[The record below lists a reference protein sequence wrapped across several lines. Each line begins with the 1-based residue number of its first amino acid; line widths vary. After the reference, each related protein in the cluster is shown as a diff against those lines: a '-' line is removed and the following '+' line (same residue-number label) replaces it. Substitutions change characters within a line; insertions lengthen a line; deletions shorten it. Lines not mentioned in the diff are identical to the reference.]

1 MNRCIGLRNLRGGK
15 WRSDESDES
24 DKSEGR
30 IIGWHNYTAQSDSS
44 DIPTS
49 DFSEKTM
56 KQSTQ
61 KYIAV
66 FLIAFVVFGGF
77 EALIYILN
85 LNQPVIYWQTAFWI
99 FLYLLF
105 NIVFFFDLH
114 FKILGSWQ
122 RAKIKHQSLAR
133 GLGRFTKTVFSA
145 LGDRFGHLRR
155 WEYLRQWIYFLLL
168 PGFIFWA
175 SVSLFYV
182 NFGFFRSQQ
191 IVAVFSG
198 IALVAYYSYLKE
210 IFNRKKEVV
219 DSDIFIVLSVIKIYT
234 AGALFAAAMSM
245 LRSYCLQPWY
255 FSAEVFCFT
264 FLLIYQA
271 LYQHRKTN
279 AGTTFQTL
287 IISLLMAIIG
297 QLVYVY
303 WGYNYFTA
311 AVFLTAC
318 YNFFWGVFHYHLDK
332 SLTWRAFWEILII
345 SLIMALMVL
354 SVTNFNA
361 KLLDSCRYAVF

>member
-1 MNRCIGLRNLRGGK
+1 
-15 WRSDESDES
+15 
-24 DKSEGR
+24 
-30 IIGWHNYTAQSDSS
+30 
-44 DIPTS
+44 
-49 DFSEKTM
+49 M

-66 FLIAFVVFGGF
+66 PLIAIVVFGGF

-85 LNQPVIYWQTAFWI
+85 LNQPVIYLQTAFWI

-105 NIVFFFDLH
+105 NIVFFFDIH
-114 FKILGSWQ
+114 FKTPGSWQ
-122 RAKIKHQSLAR
+122 RAKIKHQSLAK
-133 GLGRFTKTVFSA
+133 GLGRFARTVFSA
-145 LGDRFGHLRR
+145 LWDRFRHLRE
-155 WEYLRQWIYFLLL
+155 WEYVRRWIYFLLL

-182 NFGFFRSQQ
+182 NFGFYRSQQ
-191 IVAVFSG
+191 IVALFSG

-210 IFNRKKEVV
+210 IFNRKKEII

-234 AGALFAAAMSM
+234 AGALFAASMAM
-245 LRSYCLQPWY
+245 LRSYCLEPWY

-271 LYQHRKTN
+271 LYQHRKIRP
-279 AGTTFQTL
+279 GTTFQTL
-287 IISLLMAIIG
+287 IISLLMAAIG

-332 SLTWRAFWEILII
+332 ALTWRAFWEILII

-361 KLLDSCRYAVF
+361 RLLDSCQYQVF